1 MIYIA
6 YCPLARG
13 RIFNDPVLGEIAR
26 TKGKTIAQVALR
38 RLIQKNIVAPI
49 PRSSNTERIADNLDV
64 FDFALSDEEIARI
77 AALKRSNV
85 RIVNPAGRAPL
96 WDE

>member
-26 TKGKTIAQVALR
+26 TKGKVALR
-38 RLIQKNIVAPI
+38 WLIQKNIVAPI
-49 PRSSNTERIADNLDV
+49 PRSSNTERIAENLDV

-77 AALKRSNV
+77 AALKRSNG